1 MHMAFFNDI
10 IILDERKDRN
20 LKNVTFLARIFPP
33 CPPFHGAGVQK
44 TRGHGGHGFWGV
56 EYQKLFAT
64 STMCWALRP
73 NCFSRAAAGP
83 EWPNSS

>member
-33 CPPFHGAGVQK
+33 CPPSMVQRCK
-44 TRGHGGHGFWGV
+44 KPVAMAVTGFG
-56 EYQKLFAT
+56 K
-64 STMCWALRP
+64 
-73 NCFSRAAAGP
+73 
-83 EWPNSS
+83 